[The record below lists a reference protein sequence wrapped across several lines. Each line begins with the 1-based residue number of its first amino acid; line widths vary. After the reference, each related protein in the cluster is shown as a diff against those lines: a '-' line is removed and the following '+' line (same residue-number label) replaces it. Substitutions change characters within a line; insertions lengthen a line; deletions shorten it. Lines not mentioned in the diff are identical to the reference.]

1 MLNILFYT
9 EKCNRSDIKAN
20 YTLYR
25 VHLCEGSRGLE
36 NITLCCFL
44 EVQIT
49 LWWKWDSWEGSDKV
63 RVWTILPGLHNVVYT
78 YILYWYSMAYH
89 IKHSLRKNRLDLL
102 MIGYWK
108 RWNL

>member
-9 EKCNRSDIKAN
+9 EKGTRSDIKAN

-49 LWWKWDSWEGSDKV
+49 L
-63 RVWTILPGLHNVVYT
+63 
-78 YILYWYSMAYH
+78 
-89 IKHSLRKNRLDLL
+89 
-102 MIGYWK
+102 
-108 RWNL
+108 